1 MPEPVASPQPLDHKM
16 PGERWRWNDEVH
28 LVPDGTH
35 GNDWSWPPASFVAA
49 TPPKTGDP
57 RRFATSWTH
66 YVRGWSALR
75 LTSSVGSGLRT
86 PTPYRQARSTD
97 LTIPPLMSALR
108 LCL

>member
-1 MPEPVASPQPLDHKM
+1 M
-16 PGERWRWNDEVH
+16 
-28 LVPDGTH
+28 
-35 GNDWSWPPASFVAA
+35 
-49 TPPKTGDP
+49 
-57 RRFATSWTH
+57 RFATSWTH